1 MASVQVTAIAA
12 HKFRRSLAL
21 SLGMLLLFALR
32 RVITFQ
38 KNRITAMVMRTASS
52 ETEQPTIEMISR
64 ASLCVLLSY
73 ILKNKK

>member
-1 MASVQVTAIAA
+1 MASAHVTAMAA
-12 HKFRRSLAL
+12 HKLSSTLAL
-21 SLGMLLLFALR
+21 GLFS
-32 RVITFQ
+32 TFQ
-38 KNRITAMVMRTASS
+38 KNRVTAMVITTASS